1 MKKQIAFLLL
11 IALVS
16 CKSEPALDITEEE
29 IDTYVES
36 RLDPSLIYDISQS
49 PRFSRE
55 DESYQVNQYE
65 LYDTIVLLTSE
76 ENTTTN
82 FDQINIFYKD
92 KLPVFIEHF
101 SAEFNENSSSYSERK
116 IYLNGRE
123 VIKAYERTAV
133 SEFEIEEVEF
143 AAFDVALSD
152 YDLDKPEKAVKQEGD
167 FEMKYGEFLIINP
180 ESYLVLENE
189 KSGYG
194 VALYIM
200 DGDMLLD
207 ELFAKPNDYRGKTIF
222 VYHEFRVMEGVE
234 RMIYKGGIV
243 KVPEE

>member
-1 MKKQIAFLLL
+1 M
-11 IALVS
+11 
-16 CKSEPALDITEEE
+16 CPCT
-29 IDTYVES
+29 
-36 RLDPSLIYDISQS
+36 S
-49 PRFSRE
+49 PRS
-55 DESYQVNQYE
+55 
-65 LYDTIVLLTSE
+65 IP
-76 ENTTTN
+76 TT

-92 KLPVFIEHF
+92 ELPVFIEHF
-101 SAEFNENSSSYSERK
+101 SSEFNESSSSYSERK
-116 IYLNGRE
+116 IYLNGRD
-123 VIKAYERTAV
+123 VINAYERTAV

-143 AAFDVALSD
+143 KAVDVLLSE
-152 YDLDKPEKAVKQEGD
+152 YDLDQPKDAVKQEND

-189 KSGYG
+189 KSEYG

-222 VYHEFRVMEGVE
+222 VHHEFLVMQGVE

-243 KVPEE
+243 KEPED